1 MIIIGADIVP
11 TASNIQYFENG
22 EVNELI
28 DDRLHNLLNDADYR
42 ILNLEVPLTDKQD
55 PILKCGPNLIAST
68 RSVEAIKNMKI
79 DLLTLANNHIMDQG
93 VQGLS
98 STIGTLER
106 ACISYVGA
114 GKNLEDAAKPFF
126 FTIKGK
132 KYGVYACAEHEF
144 SIADEEN
151 PGANPFDPLES
162 LEHVEQIKSECD
174 YTIVLY
180 HGGKEHYRYP
190 SPNLQKICRK
200 LVEKGADLVVCQ
212 HSHCIGCKE
221 EYLNGTIVYGQGN
234 FLFDGQDNEYWNSS
248 ILLQIEDDRT
258 ISYIPVIKIRHGV
271 CLADIKTAEGIL
283 NNFNSRSA
291 EIMQN
296 NCITD
301 RYDEFAK
308 AYIDDYILMFSG
320 KEKSFMFRAMN
331 KLLGHRL
338 RGKFSKMYRNKYGVE
353 IKNFIEC
360 EAHREL
366 ILQGLE
372 DEKKS
377 RAELLHKS

>member
-11 TASNIQYFENG
+11 TTSNVQFFENG

-28 DDRLHNLLNDADYR
+28 DERLRILLNDADYR

-68 RSVEAIKNMKI
+68 RSVEAIKKMKI

-93 VQGLS
+93 AQGLS
-98 STIGTLER
+98 STIETLEK
-106 ACISYVGA
+106 AHISYVGA
-114 GKNLEDAAKPFF
+114 GENLEEAAKPVF
-126 FTIKGK
+126 FTIKGI
-132 KYGVYACAEHEF
+132 KYGIYACAEHEF
-144 SIADEEN
+144 SIADKEN

-162 LEHVEQIKSECD
+162 LDHVVQIKKECD

-190 SPNLQKICRK
+190 SPNLQKTCRK
-200 LVEKGADLVVCQ
+200 LIEKGADLVVCQ

-221 EYLNGTIVYGQGN
+221 EYMNGTIVYGQGN
-234 FLFDGQDNEYWNSS
+234 FLFDGQDNEYWNTSM
-248 ILLQIEDDRT
+248 LLQVDDDRNL
-258 ISYIPVIKIRHGV
+258 SFIPLVKTRHGV
-271 CLADIKTAEGIL
+271 CLADEKRAEDIL
-283 NNFNSRSA
+283 MNFNSRSTK
-291 EIMQN
+291 
-296 NCITD
+296 ITENSFIKD
-301 RYDEFAK
+301 KYNEFAK
-308 AYIDDYILMFSG
+308 LYIDDYILMFSG
-320 KEKSFMFRAMN
+320 KEKSFMFRALN

-338 RGKFSKMYRNKYGVE
+338 RGKYSTLYREKYGVE

-366 ILQGLE
+366 VLQGLE
-372 DEKKS
+372 DE
-377 RAELLHKS
+377 